1 MERGSPH
8 PLHQFFAPAGPRPLI
23 SSAAALTIFVQS
35 NFTNSPLEL
44 WRMSPLLDSVVPG
57 HDWHL
62 VVGAGAIGMIGSLAA
77 LSLLARAAAVQGGRR
92 LIWVAA
98 TAAVAGSGVPVAY
111 FMATMAFQPDLPMGS
126 GPWVTALS
134 VVVAALLVGGAFLLG
149 LVGRR
154 QPRVAYL
161 ALPPPAETAS
171 LRHTLSEL
179 EAKAADLTSALEVA
193 DAGDRAK
200 SQFLATMSHELRTQ
214 LNAIIGFA
222 EFLGSD
228 LCGSLTPKQRGYVG
242 DIHRAG
248 GHLLQLVNDVH
259 DLARI
264 DARQLV
270 LADDAVD
277 LAALIAGAIA
287 TASPRA
293 LDVGISLHSVTAPG
307 LPRARADAR
316 RLAQVLQNL
325 LGNAIKFTPRGG
337 SITVSAERRGAQLAV
352 VVADTGVGMA
362 TGHGAQDDSQFARP
376 QAGLGL
382 PLVKRL
388 VELHG
393 GTLAIDS
400 AAGRGTTVTVL
411 LPA

>member
-1 MERGSPH
+1 
-8 PLHQFFAPAGPRPLI
+8 
-23 SSAAALTIFVQS
+23 
-35 NFTNSPLEL
+35 
-44 WRMSPLLDSVVPG
+44 MSPLLDSVVPG

-62 VVGAGAIGMIGSLAA
+62 VVAAGAIGMIGSLAA

-111 FMATMAFQPDLPMGS
+111 FMATLAFQPDLPTAS
-126 GPWVTALS
+126 EPWVTALS
-134 VVVAALLVGGAFLLG
+134 VVVAAFLVGGAFLLG

-154 QPRVAYL
+154 QPRTAYL

-270 LADDAVD
+270 LADDVVD
-277 LAALIAGAIA
+277 LSALIANTIA
-287 TASPRA
+287 TASPHA
-293 LDVGISLHSVTAPG
+293 AEVGIALNSVIAAG

-316 RLAQVLQNL
+316 RLGQVLHNL
-325 LGNAIKFTPRGG
+325 LANAVKFTPRGG
-337 SITVSAERRGAQLAV
+337 TITISAERRGAGIALI
-352 VVADTGVGMA
+352 VADTGVGMTTDA
-362 TGHGAQDDSQFARP
+362 AARSSQDDSQFARP
-376 QAGLGL
+376 QAGGLGL

-400 AAGRGTTVTVL
+400 APGRGTTVAVL
-411 LPA
+411 LPADRVVDRSKAA

>member
-1 MERGSPH
+1 
-8 PLHQFFAPAGPRPLI
+8 
-23 SSAAALTIFVQS
+23 
-35 NFTNSPLEL
+35 
-44 WRMSPLLDSVVPG
+44 MSPLLDSIVQDLDWHVVVP
-57 HDWHL
+57 
-62 VVGAGAIGMIGSLAA
+62 AGLIGMVGSLAA

-111 FMATMAFQPDLPMGS
+111 FMATLAFQPDQPTGS
-126 GPWVTALS
+126 QAWLTVLA
-134 VVVAALLVGGAFLLG
+134 VVLAALLVCGAFVLG
-149 LVGRR
+149 LVGRSQER
-154 QPRVAYL
+154 TGRTAPA
-161 ALPPPAETAS
+161 PAETES

-228 LCGSLTPKQRGYVG
+228 LCGPLSPKQRGYVG

-270 LADDAVD
+270 LADDVVD
-277 LAALIAGAIA
+277 LAALIANTIA

-293 LDVGISLHSVTAPG
+293 AEVGIALHSVTAPS
-307 LPRARADAR
+307 LPQARADAR
-316 RLAQVLQNL
+316 RLGQVLNNL
-325 LGNAIKFTPRGG
+325 LANAIKFTPRGG
-337 SITVSAERRGAQLAV
+337 TITVSAERRSAGIAI

-362 TGHGAQDDSQFARP
+362 TAAAARSSHDDSQFARP
-376 QAGLGL
+376 QGGGLGL

-393 GTLAIDS
+393 GTLAIES
-400 AAGRGTTVTVL
+400 APGRGTTVAVL
-411 LPA
+411 LPADRVVERSKAA